1 MSPHS
6 NVQLQKISIPPP
18 PPSIGSLWDGRAGGG
33 GRRGGGEEALKPKPS
48 VGVLLIFWHSTN
60 TSILLTSLD
69 ALNSLIQ
76 CFPNLFYFP
85 LQKLIYSVLSV
96 LQCSQLFYTICLPF
110 FLARF
115 NKNPKKGVKYL
126 QDNGLLGP
134 EPDDVSEFLHTDERL
149 DKVILIIIIL
159 YP

>member
-1 MSPHS
+1 M
-6 NVQLQKISIPPP
+6 VFT
-18 PPSIGSLWDGRAGGG
+18 
-33 GRRGGGEEALKPKPS
+33 
-48 VGVLLIFWHSTN
+48 V
-60 TSILLTSLD
+60 ILY
-69 ALNSLIQ
+69 NNI
-76 CFPNLFYFP
+76 CF
-85 LQKLIYSVLSV
+85 
-96 LQCSQLFYTICLPF
+96 PF

-149 DKVILIIIIL
+149 DKVLLIIIL